1 MNSPPDEATD
11 RFSATRTS
19 TIPEATVTTP
29 QTRTTMDMGRAIRNK
44 AQTAKGRIKET
55 LGRTARNRQTQR
67 EGRSDRSM
75 GNLKQAAAKARKAFK
90 R

>member
-1 MNSPPDEATD
+1 
-11 RFSATRTS
+11 
-19 TIPEATVTTP
+19 
-29 QTRTTMDMGRAIRNK
+29 MGRVIRNK
-44 AQTAKGRIKET
+44 AQTAKGRIKEA

>member
-1 MNSPPDEATD
+1 
-11 RFSATRTS
+11 
-19 TIPEATVTTP
+19 
-29 QTRTTMDMGRAIRNK
+29 MDMGRVIKNK

>member
-1 MNSPPDEATD
+1 
-11 RFSATRTS
+11 
-19 TIPEATVTTP
+19 
-29 QTRTTMDMGRAIRNK
+29 MDMGRVIRNK
-44 AQTAKGRIKET
+44 TQTAKGRIKET

>member
-1 MNSPPDEATD
+1 
-11 RFSATRTS
+11 
-19 TIPEATVTTP
+19 
-29 QTRTTMDMGRAIRNK
+29 MGRVIRNK

>member
-1 MNSPPDEATD
+1 MNLG
-11 RFSATRTS
+11 
-19 TIPEATVTTP
+19 
-29 QTRTTMDMGRAIRNK
+29 QAIRNT

-55 LGRTARNRQTQR
+55 LGRTTHNRRTQR
-67 EGRSDRSM
+67 EGRTDRSM